1 MIKTAAFVAL
11 PCGGGAPGVVC
22 PLCCLCVTMPP
33 PAKKQRQCSAKA
45 PDLMLVNMQ
54 KKYQE
59 LSATQP
65 SIVLAQ
71 IQDILQG
78 RPEMAQQV
86 LWLITSGALNPA
98 MGETTDDVL
107 PTSVNKWRLLS
118 QRTLKELVAGLEPE
132 REEVFSKIHR
142 GHLLEMLTFALHVD
156 PGSAV
161 YYKKKEHHA
170 QCVSGFLFP
179 VGVLGL
185 HSRGVS
191 STVKHEVCKFRIC
204 SCLLDIEHHLSK
216 GQATIP

>member
-1 MIKTAAFVAL
+1 
-11 PCGGGAPGVVC
+11 
-22 PLCCLCVTMPP
+22 
-33 PAKKQRQCSAKA
+33 
-45 PDLMLVNMQ
+45 MLVNMQ

-71 IQDILQG
+71 IQEILQG
-78 RPEMAQQV
+78 RPDMAQQV

-98 MGETTDDVL
+98 MPGATVDDVL

-118 QRTLKELVAGLEPE
+118 QRMLRDLLAGLEPE
-132 REEVFSKIHR
+132 REEVFSKVHR
-142 GHLLEMLTFALHVD
+142 GQLLEVLTFALHVD

-161 YYKKKEHHA
+161 YFKNKEHHA

-185 HSRGVS
+185 HNVCRGVS
-191 STVKHEVCKFRIC
+191 SAVKHEVCKFRIC
-204 SCLLDIEHHLSK
+204 PCLLDIEHHLSK